1 MRKEIIFEMTSPY
14 RDTFRIQG
22 YWFGKGE
29 KTVAIVGT
37 MRGDEVQQQ
46 YITASIVN
54 ALSEIEQC
62 GGIMKGHSI
71 LVIPTCNPFS
81 LNVNHRFWS
90 MDGTDINRMFPGYDR
105 GETTQRIAAA
115 VFNHIK
121 DFTYGIQLASF
132 YVPGDFI
139 PHVRMLQT
147 GYEAVEE
154 GKLFQLPYVTL
165 RKPLPFDTTLLN
177 YNWQIWG
184 TKAFSIYSGH
194 TESIDE
200 EKADMTQT
208 AILRFMHNVKTIHYR
223 SLAAAYS
230 STVVDESSL
239 INVQAKYAGILQRSI
254 HAGASVRKGDVLAR
268 IINPLDGNIL
278 DEVKA
283 ITDGAVFFSHHR
295 PMVYQNALLYKILP
309 L

>member
-1 MRKEIIFEMTSPY
+1 MTSPY

-22 YWFGKGE
+22 YWFGEGE
-29 KTVAIVGT
+29 KTIAVIGT

-54 ALSEIEQC
+54 KLTEIERN
-62 GGIMKGHSI
+62 GGIEKGHSI

-90 MDGTDINRMFPGYDR
+90 MDDTDINRMFPGYEF

-115 VFNHIK
+115 IFNYIK
-121 DFTYGIQLASF
+121 DFDYGIQLASY

-147 GYEAVEE
+147 GYEAIEE
-154 GKLFQLPYVTL
+154 GKLFQLPYVSL

-184 TKAFSIYSGH
+184 TKAFSVYSGL
-194 TESIDE
+194 TETIDE
-200 EKADMTQT
+200 GMAEMTLT
-208 AILRFMHNVKTIHYR
+208 AILRFMHNVHAISYR
-223 SLAAAYS
+223 SLAVAYS
-230 STVVDESSL
+230 STIVDEESL
-239 INVQAKYAGILQRSI
+239 VNIQANHAGILKRRI
-254 HAGASVRKGDVLAR
+254 RAGSTVSKGDVLAY
-268 IINPLDGNIL
+268 IINSLNGEIIE
-278 DEVKA
+278 EVKA
-283 ITDGAVFFSHHR
+283 EADGVVFFSHHR

>member
-1 MRKEIIFEMTSPY
+1 MTSPY

-22 YWFGKGE
+22 YWFGEGK
-29 KTVAIVGT
+29 KTIAVIGT

-54 ALSEIEQC
+54 ELTEIERN
-62 GGIMKGHSI
+62 GGIEKGHSI

-90 MDGTDINRMFPGYDR
+90 MDGTDINRMFPGYEF

-115 VFNHIK
+115 VFNYIK
-121 DFTYGIQLASF
+121 DFDYGIQLASY

-154 GKLFQLPYVTL
+154 GKLFQLPYVSL

-184 TKAFSIYSGH
+184 TKAFSIYSGL

-200 EKADMTQT
+200 GKAEMTRT
-208 AILRFMHNVKTIHYR
+208 SILRFMRNVHAISYR
-223 SLAAAYS
+223 SLAVAYS
-230 STVVDESSL
+230 STVVEEEDL
-239 INVQAKYAGILQRSI
+239 INIQANHAGILKRRI
-254 HAGASVRKGDVLAR
+254 LAGSSVDKGEVMAY
-268 IINPLDGNIL
+268 IINSLNGEVIE
-278 DEVKA
+278 EVKA
-283 ITDGAVFFSHHR
+283 SADGVVFFSHHR